1 MLQNTVLVMGD
12 DLRSFL
18 TIVRSLGSKG
28 IEVDVCPLDHSSIA
42 LRSCYIK
49 SIFSLPPYSYDAQD
63 WLESFIRLLSQ
74 NHYDLIIP
82 CSDQFII
89 PIMTHIDQL
98 RGYRFAIPNKKAYNY
113 FYDKFQTRKLAID
126 CNIPISPGRLLKESD
141 DSNTLILEFGLPLVI
156 KPRCSFSLDTLY
168 SRNRVHVL
176 KTKKD
181 VELLLYQI
189 RKHDDHLVEGY
200 FLGKGAGISILAF
213 GGEILLS
220 FQHQRVHEPPDGGGS
235 SYRKSV
241 PLDPKLSEYVAA
253 LAKKADLTG
262 VSMFEFKINSKT
274 KNAVLVEVNA
284 RFWGSL
290 PLAVRAG
297 IDFPYHLFR
306 LLVNNEKPGNITYRT
321 NYYGR
326 NFTSDVYCLIRGIE
340 ASRSKR
346 GFGIIFQLLKWCLGF
361 TRILLGK
368 EEIDSFSWRDPSPA
382 FLEFLTLV
390 KGLGLKILKLL
401 PFNKFCIS
409 IVQCKRFLKAWE
421 TCRNKTRQIAII
433 CSGNICRSPF
443 AEHILRRCLDEIGIS
458 ADVRSFGLIPLSG
471 RRCPK
476 NAIESARK
484 FDVDL
489 SNHISAYAK
498 DDELLRADLILIF
511 DNKNASGIRSRN
523 LSKRQAVFKIGSLY
537 GIGDISDPYG
547 GESSEFIQ
555 SYEKIV
561 YCVNKIVQLILKTI
575 TCK

>member
-1 MLQNTVLVMGD
+1 MLQNTALVMGD

-18 TIVRSLGSKG
+18 AVVRSLGSKG
-28 IEVDVCPLDHSSIA
+28 IEVDVCPFDHSSIA

-63 WLESFIRLLSQ
+63 WLELFIRLLSQ

-98 RGYRFAIPNKKAYNY
+98 SEYRFAIPNKKAYDY
-113 FYDKFQTRKLAID
+113 FYDKFQTRELAID
-126 CNIPISPGRLLKESD
+126 CNVPIAPGRLLNEND
-141 DSNTLILEFGLPLVI
+141 DSNTLILEFGLPLII

-181 VELLLYQI
+181 VELLLYRI
-189 RKHDDHLVEGY
+189 RKHDDYLVEGY
-200 FLGKGAGISILAF
+200 FLGEGAGISILACE
-213 GGEILLS
+213 GEVLLS

-241 PLDPKLSEYVAA
+241 TLDPELGECVAA

-274 KNAVLVEVNA
+274 KDAVLVEANA

-290 PLAVRAG
+290 PLAVGAG

-326 NFTSDVYCLIRGIE
+326 NFTSDVYCLIRGLE
-340 ASRSKR
+340 ASRSKE
-346 GFGIIFQLLKWCLGF
+346 GFGIIFHLTKWCLGF

-368 EEIDSFSWRDPSPA
+368 EEIDSFSWRDPVPA
-382 FLEFLTLV
+382 LLEFGMLL
-390 KGLGLKILKLL
+390 KELGLKILKLL
-401 PFNKFCIS
+401 PFNKSYIS
-409 IVQCKRFLKAWE
+409 RVQRKRFLRAWE
-421 TCRNKTRQIAII
+421 TCRNRTRRIAII

-443 AEHILRRCLDEIGIS
+443 ADHVLKRCLGEIGVS
-458 ADVRSFGLIPLSG
+458 ADVRSFGLIPCSG

-476 NAIESARK
+476 NAIDSAQN

-498 DDELLRADLILIF
+498 DDDLLGSDIILIF
-511 DNKNASGIRSRN
+511 DNKNASGISARN
-523 LSKRQAVFKIGSLY
+523 PSKRQAVFKIGSLCS
-537 GIGDISDPYG
+537 IGEISDPYG
-547 GESSEFIQ
+547 GESLDFIQ

-561 YCVNKIVQLILKTI
+561 YCVNKIVQLILKSSAY
-575 TCK
+575 K